1 MKKKSSCPVWISL
14 HHHCTILQVRKQSW
28 CDVDVILD
36 QVALSDSKFRPEE
49 FVEIGELHQSPLT
62 SSSMFDLFLGNLI
75 EGIDRVSLL
84 P

>member
-1 MKKKSSCPVWISL
+1 
-14 HHHCTILQVRKQSW
+14 
-28 CDVDVILD
+28 
-36 QVALSDSKFRPEE
+36 
-49 FVEIGELHQSPLT
+49 LT